1 MGVAKLWLTFLLK
14 RDAFARA
21 RTARFIPS
29 CRLIQTAGEFASGH
43 RAAAHE
49 DHRRASAVRCR
60 YYSRMGLTLAA
71 AMIGGLIMA
80 CAAPSQSIAQTLK
93 APLSGLV
100 SMGSTALSPGGI
112 PVNDLS
118 PILAEPGV
126 FNGVVINI
134 GWDAL
139 QPTPTTLDTSTI
151 DTALAAVA
159 AYNAKYPKT
168 PLGVRLNVEASL
180 LAPGWVKTMDG
191 PAVVTLDQPNG
202 NAPPT
207 IFTIG
212 RFWNADYQLAWTTL
226 QARLAAKY
234 DTNPLINEISNT
246 ACSSVTDE
254 PFVLITS
261 SLAIANMHAAGF
273 TDAKYLAC
281 LEKSPSFYPGWK
293 ETPMHWA
300 FNPFEHTD
308 TGYEIVDERPTQ
320 NIITAWRKNVGAKAI
335 LANHDLQ
342 SGTLNGTSE
351 AEYPNIALM
360 YQQFKQLGGLINL
373 QSNTAVQ
380 DWTDTINYGIA
391 SGATDIEF
399 WPGTSAGYLQASVSQ
414 AQLLKWSA
422 ELKANREA
430 VAAYSSCTGD
440 TCTGTGL

>member
-1 MGVAKLWLTFLLK
+1 MGVAKLWLTFLLN
-14 RDAFARA
+14 REAHAGVRA
-21 RTARFIPS
+21 RSFISSSPTLETTGLS
-29 CRLIQTAGEFASGH
+29 APGH
-43 RAAAHE
+43 RTPEHPV
-49 DHRRASAVRCR
+49 DRRVRSHAR
-60 YYSRMGLTLAA
+60 LALTLAA
-71 AMIGGLIMA
+71 ATIGGLIAA
-80 CAAPSQSIAQTLK
+80 CAAPSPSIAQTLK
-93 APLSGLV
+93 APLTGLV

-126 FNGVVINI
+126 FSGVTINI

-202 NAPPT
+202 SAPPT

-212 RFWNADYQLAWTTL
+212 RFWNADYQAAWANL
-226 QARLAAKY
+226 QTQLAAKY

-261 SLAIANMHAAGF
+261 SLAISNMHAAGF

-281 LEKSPSFYPGWK
+281 LENSPADYYAWK

-308 TGYEIVDERPTQ
+308 AGYEVVDETTTQ
-320 NIITAWRKNVGAKAI
+320 EIIQAWRIIMGPKAI

-342 SGTLNGTSE
+342 SGSLNGVSE

-399 WPGTSAGYLQASVSQ
+399 WPGMGAGYLQSSVSQ
-414 AQLLKWSA
+414 AQLLQWSA
-422 ELKANREA
+422 ELKANRAA
-430 VAAYSSCTGD
+430 VTAFSSCTGEV
-440 TCTGTGL
+440 CTGAGL

>member
-1 MGVAKLWLTFLLK
+1 VQGRNLSEPLARHFNDKEQEGRTMGVARLCLAFPFK
-14 RDAFARA
+14 RAARA
-21 RTARFIPS
+21 HADRGLHSHARP
-29 CRLIQTAGEFASGH
+29 A
-43 RAAAHE
+43 
-49 DHRRASAVRCR
+49 
-60 YYSRMGLTLAA
+60 LTLAA
-71 AMIGGLIMA
+71 AAIGGLVA
-80 CAAPSQSIAQTLK
+80 VCAAPSPSIAQTLK

-100 SMGSTALSPGGI
+100 SMGSTQLSPGGI

-118 PILAEPGV
+118 PIQAEPGI

-139 QPTPTTLDTSTI
+139 QPTQTTLDTSTI

-191 PAVVTLDQPNG
+191 PAVVTLDQSNG
-202 NAPPT
+202 SAPPT
-207 IFTIG
+207 VFTIG
-212 RFWNADYQLAWTTL
+212 RFWNLDYQAAWTRL
-226 QARLAAKY
+226 QTRLAGKY

-261 SLAIANMHAAGF
+261 SLAISNMHAAGF

-281 LEKSPSFYPGWK
+281 LETSISFYAAWR

-308 TGYEIVDERPTQ
+308 AGYEVVDETTTQ
-320 NIITAWRKNVGAKAI
+320 DIIKSWRAKDGAKAI

-342 SGTLNGTSE
+342 SGTLNGVSE

-380 DWTDTINYGIA
+380 DWTATIPYGI
-391 SGATDIEF
+391 SKGATDIEF
-399 WPGTSAGYLQASVSQ
+399 WPGTAAGYLQSSVSK

-422 ELKANREA
+422 ELEANREA
-430 VAAYSSCTGD
+430 VAAYASCSGG
-440 TCTGTGL
+440 TCTGAGL

>member
-1 MGVAKLWLTFLLK
+1 
-14 RDAFARA
+14 
-21 RTARFIPS
+21 
-29 CRLIQTAGEFASGH
+29 
-43 RAAAHE
+43 
-49 DHRRASAVRCR
+49 
-60 YYSRMGLTLAA
+60 
-71 AMIGGLIMA
+71 
-80 CAAPSQSIAQTLK
+80 
-93 APLSGLV
+93 
-100 SMGSTALSPGGI
+100 
-112 PVNDLS
+112 
-118 PILAEPGV
+118 
-126 FNGVVINI
+126 
-134 GWDAL
+134 
-139 QPTPTTLDTSTI
+139 
-151 DTALAAVA
+151 
-159 AYNAKYPKT
+159 
-168 PLGVRLNVEASL
+168 
-180 LAPGWVKTMDG
+180 
-191 PAVVTLDQPNG
+191 
-202 NAPPT
+202 
-207 IFTIG
+207 
-212 RFWNADYQLAWTTL
+212 
-226 QARLAAKY
+226 
-234 DTNPLINEISNT
+234 
-246 ACSSVTDE
+246 
-254 PFVLITS
+254 
-261 SLAIANMHAAGF
+261 
-273 TDAKYLAC
+273 
-281 LEKSPSFYPGWK
+281 
-293 ETPMHWA
+293 MHWA

>member
-1 MGVAKLWLTFLLK
+1 MGVVRLWLTFLQK
-14 RDAFARA
+14 RDACAHARVHP
-21 RTARFIPS
+21 FISS
-29 CRLIQTAGEFASGH
+29 CRAIQTSDLSASDH
-43 RAAAHE
+43 RGSGDR
-49 DHRRASAVRCR
+49 DHRRAGAVRPR
-60 YYSRMGLTLAA
+60 HTVRLALTLSVAA
-71 AMIGGLIMA
+71 IGGLLAA
-80 CAAPSQSIAQTLK
+80 CVAPSQSIAQTLK
-93 APLSGLV
+93 APLSGFV
-100 SMGSTALSPGGI
+100 SMGPVTLGPGGVPI
-112 PVNDLS
+112 NDMT

-126 FNGVVINI
+126 FSGVVINI

-139 QPTPTTLDTSTI
+139 QPTQSTLDTSTI
-151 DTALAAVA
+151 DQALAAVS

-168 PLGVRLNVEASL
+168 PLGVRLNVEAAL

-202 NAPPT
+202 TAPPT

-212 RFWNADYQLAWTTL
+212 RFWNMDYQMAWANL
-226 QARLAAKY
+226 QTQLAAKY

-254 PFVLITS
+254 PFVIINS
-261 SLAIANMHAAGF
+261 SLAITNMHAAGF

-281 LEKSPSFYPGWK
+281 LENSPAYYQGWK

-300 FNPFEHTD
+300 FNPFEHSD
-308 TGYEIVDERPTQ
+308 AGYVVVDETTTQ
-320 NIITAWRKNVGAKAI
+320 EIIQAFRIIMGPKAI

-342 SGTLNGTSE
+342 SGTLNGTNE

-360 YQQFKQLGGLINL
+360 YQQLKQLGGLINL

-399 WPGTSAGYLQASVSQ
+399 WPGTAPGYLQSSVSQ
-414 AQLLKWSA
+414 AQLAQWSA
-422 ELKANREA
+422 QLKANRQA
-430 VAAYSSCTGD
+430 VTAFSSCTGE
-440 TCTGTGL
+440 TCTGAGL